1 MRVGGA
7 TGRDGLHRGGAR
19 SIVSQLHE
27 LSEQETLRLF
37 CEHYQNVL
45 DTPDGD
51 SHANIRSFLLNGWEG
66 IDMAS
71 SPLRLKDRLDANP
84 MESDGI

>member
-1 MRVGGA
+1 
-7 TGRDGLHRGGAR
+7 L
-19 SIVSQLHE
+19 QLHG
-27 LSEQETLRLF
+27 LSEEETLRLF

-71 SPLRLKDRLDANP
+71 SPLRLKDRLDEP
-84 MESDGI
+84 TDTDGI

>member
-1 MRVGGA
+1 M
-7 TGRDGLHRGGAR
+7 
-19 SIVSQLHE
+19 
-27 LSEQETLRLF
+27 RLF

-71 SPLRLKDRLDANP
+71 SPLRLKARLDEP
-84 MESDGI
+84 TETDGI